1 MTFDAKSGKTPQ
13 PEIAA
18 LRQRIRDSQLRQ
30 IAGAI
35 SNLAQPMTILGL
47 SNEEQKAVVNLVA
60 QRRMQI
66 TN

>member
-1 MTFDAKSGKTPQ
+1 MCWEAKSGKPPP

-18 LRQRIRDSQLRQ
+18 LVQQVRASQLQ
-30 IAGAI
+30 KIAGVI
-35 SNLAQPMTILGL
+35 SNLAQPMSIHGL
-47 SNEEQKAVVNLVA
+47 SDSDRQVVANLVA

>member
-1 MTFDAKSGKTPQ
+1 MFEAKSGKTPP

-18 LRQRIRDSQLRQ
+18 LFQQVRASQLQQ
-30 IAGAI
+30 IEGAV
-35 SNLAQPMTILGL
+35 SNLAQPMSIHGL
-47 SNEEQKAVVNLVA
+47 SDSDRQIVANLVA

>member
-1 MTFDAKSGKTPQ
+1 MFQAKGGKTP
-13 PEIAA
+13 PSRIAA
-18 LRQRIRDSQLRQ
+18 LRQQVRASQLQQ

-35 SNLAQPMTILGL
+35 SNLDQPMAIRGL
-47 SNEEQKAVVNLVA
+47 SDEDQKTVVNLCA

>member
-1 MTFDAKSGKTPQ
+1 MFQAKSGKTP
-13 PEIAA
+13 PSRIAA
-18 LRQRIRDSQLRQ
+18 LRQQVRASQLQQ

-35 SNLAQPMTILGL
+35 SNLDQPMAIRGL
-47 SNEEQKAVVNLVA
+47 SDEDQKTVVNLCA